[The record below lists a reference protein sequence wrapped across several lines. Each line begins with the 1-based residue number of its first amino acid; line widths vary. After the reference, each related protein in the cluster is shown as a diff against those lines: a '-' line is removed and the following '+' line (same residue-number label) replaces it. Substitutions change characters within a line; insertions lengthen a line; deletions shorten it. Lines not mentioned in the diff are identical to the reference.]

1 MKLYVIS
8 QTMKIQ
14 DIQAIQLLLSTPK
27 KIAIIPHRGPDGD
40 AMGSTLGLYH
50 FLLKNNH
57 HPVVVSP
64 NEFPDF
70 LAWMPG
76 AETVKIFEKDKEN
89 CTKILEDAELIFTLD
104 FNALHRTGEMEH
116 VLAQLKAPFIMID
129 HHQKPDDYATFTYSD
144 TSFGSTCE
152 MIYNFILFLGKKH
165 DIDKTIGTCIYTGIL
180 TDSGSFRFPKTTGT
194 THRIIAELIDLG
206 VENTEIPTLLFD
218 NSSFGRLQILGRA
231 LQNMKVITEH
241 KTAYI
246 TLTQDELNSFG
257 YVKGDTEG
265 IVNYGLS
272 IKGIVFAAIFIEN
285 KEEKIIKISFRSQG
299 DFDVNQFARDYFNGG
314 GHRNAAGGKSEVSM
328 EETIRKFEDLVT
340 KLSI

>member
-1 MKLYVIS
+1 
-8 QTMKIQ
+8 MKIQ
-14 DIQAIQLLLSTPK
+14 EIQAIQLLLATPK

-50 FLLKNNH
+50 FLLKNKH

-76 AETVKIFEKDKEN
+76 SETVKIYEKDKEN
-89 CTKILEDAELIFTLD
+89 CTKILEEAELIFTLD
-104 FNALHRTGEMEH
+104 FNALHRTGEMEQ
-116 VLAQLKAPFIMID
+116 VLAKLKAPFIMID
-129 HHQKPDDYATFTYSD
+129 HHQKPDDYAAFTYSD

-152 MIYNFILFLGKKH
+152 MIYNFILFLGKKE

-194 THRIIAELIDLG
+194 THRIVAELIDLG

-218 NSSFGRLQILGRA
+218 NSSFGRLQLLGRA
-231 LQNMKVITEH
+231 LQNMKVFTEH
-241 KTAYI
+241 QTAYT
-246 TLTQDELNSFG
+246 TLTQDELNSFD
-257 YVKGDTEG
+257 YIKGDTEG

-272 IKGIVFAAIFIEN
+272 IKGIVFTAIFIEN

-299 DFDVNQFARDYFNGG
+299 DFDVNQFARDHFNGG

-340 KLSI
+340 KLKI